1 MLQYANKID
10 SVPSQCSIL
19 IWLQHWLK
27 RKGGGTSGRFFIS
40 QFSLT
45 TDQMARE
52 SIVVEGIDWFV
63 RGPEE
68 RTELNSHFFRNA
80 KIG

>member
-1 MLQYANKID
+1 MFHTDLASTLVEK
-10 SVPSQCSIL
+10 
-19 IWLQHWLK
+19 
-27 RKGGGTSGRFFIS
+27 KGGGTSGRFSIS

-68 RTELNSHFFRNA
+68 RN
-80 KIG
+80 

>member
-1 MLQYANKID
+1 MFHTDLAAKL
-10 SVPSQCSIL
+10 VEK
-19 IWLQHWLK
+19 K
-27 RKGGGTSGRFFIS
+27 RGGETSGRFSIS

-45 TDQMARE
+45 TDQMACE

-68 RTELNSHFFRNA
+68 RN
-80 KIG
+80 

>member
-1 MLQYANKID
+1 MFHTDLAAKL
-10 SVPSQCSIL
+10 VEK
-19 IWLQHWLK
+19 K
-27 RKGGGTSGRFFIS
+27 RGGTSGRFSIS

-68 RTELNSHFFRNA
+68 RN
-80 KIG
+80 